1 VSNLYRAKAG
11 LVFGLGLLAVVLVGA
26 QDPEFVS
33 QTPPP
38 GWYVYPMDR
47 LDSPTIRCLI
57 YSNRG
62 RTVSID
68 GGQLKIADYKPQKTE
83 QPELPE
89 HFTFKPEWRRGAGR
103 HVIKFDGGW
112 LVGIDAGEWGGGLW
126 ITNQD
131 GTISKQIVMDNI
143 KGIIPASGGIF
154 VFSGLAHLHSDFGN
168 VLMLSDPRYM
178 HVTFEWS
185 AHLMSAPQASAVQY
199 DNSVL
204 TATKFDVTQ
213 FTSSG
218 EMKCLFWIKQ
228 FRGYPWYI
236 NSIAETA
243 DGTIYL
249 GSQVFVLRFRPT
261 GVRHVETL
269 SDYSE
274 DLLLPNQCRQFVI
287 SSNQC
292 VCSQ

>member
-1 VSNLYRAKAG
+1 MSNFSKVKAG
-11 LVFGLGLLAVVLVGA
+11 LVFGLGLLAVVLTGA
-26 QDPEFVS
+26 QDPELVS

-47 LDSPTIRCLI
+47 LDSPTISCLI

-62 RTVSID
+62 RAVSID
-68 GGQLKIADYKPQKTE
+68 SGQLKIADYKPQKTE

-89 HFTFKPEWRRGAGR
+89 HFILKPEWRRGAGR

-131 GTISKQIVMDNI
+131 GTISRQIVVDNI
-143 KGIIPASGGIF
+143 KGIIPVSGGIF
-154 VFSGLAHLHSDFGN
+154 VFSGLAHLSSDFGN

-185 AHLMSAPQASAVQY
+185 AHLISAPQAFAVQA

-213 FTSSG
+213 VTSSG
-218 EMKCLFWIKQ
+218 EMNRLFWIKQ
-228 FRGYPWYI
+228 FRGYRWYI

-249 GSQVFVLRFRPT
+249 GSQVFVLRFRLT
-261 GVRHVETL
+261 GTRHVETL
-269 SDYSE
+269 SNYSE
-274 DLLLPNQCRQFVI
+274 DMLLPNQCRHFAMGP
-287 SSNQC
+287 NQC